1 MRWQSRGAT
10 LLELMIAIAVV
21 AVALAMAVPNF
32 ARMVADNRVASA
44 SDSLVN
50 TFQYARN
57 MALRGEQPVTVCPV
71 ASAGATTCDSAW
83 DDDWS
88 VIVPAAASSS
98 TLMVLASNRVGA
110 GGVTVTGN
118 AATPGPIVF
127 TPRGL
132 VTGLP
137 AGGSEIFAVCGARGA
152 AHAGAVMLNSA
163 GYVEATAT
171 LGQDPNGAAL
181 SCPNG

>member
-44 SDSLVN
+44 ANSLIN

-57 MALRGEQPVTVCPV
+57 MALRGGQSVTVCPV

-88 VIVPAAASSS
+88 VIVPAAGSSAPV
-98 TLMVLASNRVGA
+98 VLASNRVGA
-110 GGVTVTGN
+110 NGVTVTGN

-163 GYVEATAT
+163 GYIQSTAT
-171 LGQDPNGAAL
+171 PGQDPNGAAL